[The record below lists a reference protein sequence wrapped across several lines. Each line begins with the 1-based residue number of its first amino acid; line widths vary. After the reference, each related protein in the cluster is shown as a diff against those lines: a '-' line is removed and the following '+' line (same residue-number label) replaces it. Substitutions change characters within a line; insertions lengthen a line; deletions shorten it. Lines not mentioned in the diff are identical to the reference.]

1 MKPKLFIDTDIILDV
16 LAKREHFSG
25 PAVQL
30 FTLIDEEKV
39 EAFTTPVVF
48 SNLLYILSK
57 FKNRSFAYSS
67 LRKLRLLIKIIQVDE
82 KVVDLALNSKFKDF
96 EDAIQLYSTK
106 LHELDFIVTRNV
118 KDFVSKDLVALTAED
133 YIERFGAIP

>member
-57 FKNRSFAYSS
+57 FKNRSFAHSS

-82 KVVDLALNSKFKDF
+82 KVVDLALNSKF
-96 EDAIQLYSTK
+96 
-106 LHELDFIVTRNV
+106 
-118 KDFVSKDLVALTAED
+118 
-133 YIERFGAIP
+133 